1 MPRQTT
7 ENPFSDESRILG
19 DSPPTPK
26 RLIVCCDG
34 TWKASDHASKG
45 DSSYQ
50 TNITRMC
57 HALADDGVL
66 PDGSLI
72 PQVVFYQAGVGTNVP
87 TAIAREVLGVWTALL
102 TE

>member
-1 MPRQTT
+1 MPRQSV
-7 ENPFSDESRILG
+7 ENPFSDEARILDG
-19 DSPPTPK
+19 SPLTPK

-34 TWKASDHASKG
+34 TWKSSDHASKG

-66 PDGSLI
+66 PDGKPI
-72 PQVVFYQAGVGTNVP
+72 PQVMFYQDGLGTNIP
-87 TAIAREVLGVWTALL
+87 TAIGREVLGVWIFSI
-102 TE
+102 